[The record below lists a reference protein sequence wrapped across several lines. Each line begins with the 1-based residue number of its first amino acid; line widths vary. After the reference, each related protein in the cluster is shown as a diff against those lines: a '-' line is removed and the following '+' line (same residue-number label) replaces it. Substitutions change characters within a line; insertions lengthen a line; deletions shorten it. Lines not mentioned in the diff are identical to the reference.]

1 MKKSKVNGES
11 GMIRDSVSRAILFT
25 DKQEVLNYK
34 NKKKSMKL
42 QNEEI
47 NTLKQELSELRE
59 LVKQLIDRQER

>member
-34 NKKKSMKL
+34 NKK
-42 QNEEI
+42 EI
-47 NTLKQELSELRE
+47 
-59 LVKQLIDRQER
+59 

>member
-25 DKQEVLNYK
+25 DKQEVLTYK

>member
-11 GMIRDSVSRAILFT
+11 GMIRDSISRAILFT

-34 NKKKSMKL
+34 NKKKSIKL
-42 QNEEI
+42 QNDEI
-47 NTLKQELSELRE
+47 NTLKQELVELRE